1 VGVAGDPAPVS
12 AGVDGQV
19 LKGGGRLVAY
29 ANFVKVA
36 HTVFAL
42 PFAVVGMTLALKV
55 APLDWRRVGLALA
68 AFVAA
73 RFAAMGFNRIVDLRY
88 DALNPRTRTR
98 ELPDGR
104 MGLMEAWVLVVGMS
118 ALFLLCSGLLN
129 PLCLALAPAALLWF
143 TTYSFSKRFTPLCH
157 LWLGVA
163 LAMAPLG
170 GYLALTGAWST
181 PWWLLPILGIAVAS
195 WAAGFDILY
204 SLQDE
209 NFDRAHGLRSATVS
223 MGARG
228 AIRTARSLHVVAV
241 VCLVV
246 LARVAPFGW
255 PFGVGV
261 AVGAALLLLEHRLV
275 RVGDYSSLDSAF
287 FTMNGVIA
295 GVVMLGAVADAL
307 R

>member
-1 VGVAGDPAPVS
+1 VS

-55 APLDWRRVGLALA
+55 APLEWRRVFLAVA
-68 AFVAA
+68 AFAAA

-88 DALNPRTRTR
+88 DALNPRTAMR
-98 ELPDGR
+98 ELPGGR
-104 MGLMEAWVLVVGMS
+104 MGLMEAWALVVGMS

-129 PLCLALAPAALLWF
+129 PLCLTLAPAALIWF

-163 LAMAPLG
+163 LAMAPVG

-181 PWWLLPILGIAVAS
+181 PWWMLPVLGLAVAS

-209 NFDRAHGLRSATVS
+209 DFDRTHGLKSVTVS
-223 MGARG
+223 LGARG
-228 AIRTARSLHVVAV
+228 AIRTARILHVMAV
-241 VCLVV
+241 VSLVV

-255 PFGVGV
+255 PFGLGV
-261 AVGAALLLLEHRLV
+261 VVAAALLVFEHRLV

-287 FTMNGVIA
+287 FTMNGVMA